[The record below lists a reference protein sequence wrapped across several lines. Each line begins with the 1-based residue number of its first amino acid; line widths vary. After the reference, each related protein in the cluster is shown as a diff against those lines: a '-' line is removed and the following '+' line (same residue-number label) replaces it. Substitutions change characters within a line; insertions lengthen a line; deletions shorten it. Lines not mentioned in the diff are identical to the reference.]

1 MDINTIS
8 ANIRRIRLVKGLS
21 QENVANALHVSRLTY
36 GELERGHKDISI
48 KQLEEIAKVL
58 ETDIAILFDFPERA
72 IFNQTNNEQA
82 FAGYKTKHEHR
93 DEGLIAHLKEEV
105 ISLRTQNSRL
115 LDMLNRD
122 KA

>member
-8 ANIRRIRLVKGLS
+8 ANIRRIRQIKGLS
-21 QENVANALHVSRLTY
+21 QENVADSLRVSRLTY

-48 KQLEEIAKVL
+48 KQREEIAKVL
-58 ETDIAILFDFPERA
+58 ETDMTVLFDFPERA

-105 ISLRTQNSRL
+105 IFLRAEISRL
-115 LDMLNRD
+115 LNRNSD
-122 KA
+122 KM